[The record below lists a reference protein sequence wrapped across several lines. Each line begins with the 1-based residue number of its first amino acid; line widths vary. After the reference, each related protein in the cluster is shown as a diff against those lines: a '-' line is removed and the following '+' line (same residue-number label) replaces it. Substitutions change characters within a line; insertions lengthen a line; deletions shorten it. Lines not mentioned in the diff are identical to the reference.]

1 MTKKFWLKNVLV
13 EKGFEKENGE
23 IVTTTTENKNIL
35 IENGIVK
42 RIEDYISEK
51 CDIEIIDAKGSLIL
65 PSFAD
70 MHIHLD
76 KGHYGG
82 PWKASTPFKS
92 VFHRIKEEEE
102 FLEDFLP
109 DTEYRAKK
117 LLDLIT
123 SNGVTHARV
132 QGNVDPI
139 TGIKNIEIVKKALED
154 YSDKL
159 THEMV
164 AFPQHGL
171 LRSNSIKAMKEAMRN
186 GVEVVGGLDPATI
199 DNNINGSLEKMM
211 DIAVEFD
218 RDVDIHLHE
227 SGHICLYTME
237 RLADF
242 VEKAKWNGRVT
253 VSHAYGLGELS
264 IEEINPLIEKMKY
277 LDITIS
283 STSPIDVPSPPL
295 PLLYECGI
303 NVNIVNDNIND
314 HWSPFGTGDLLQRAS
329 RMAEKFGWIDEYSL
343 SRALGFITRGK
354 TPLDE
359 YGSMNWPKVGDKADM
374 VFINCSSSAEVIA
387 RIPKRKA
394 IMFNG
399 NIVYGSL

>member
-1 MTKKFWLKNVLV
+1 MKKKFWLKNVLI

-23 IVTTTTENKNIL
+23 IIDTNTENKNFL
-35 IENGIVK
+35 IENGVIK
-42 RIEDYISEK
+42 KIENYISEK
-51 CDIEIIDAKGSLIL
+51 CDVDVIDVKGSLAL

-109 DTEYRAKK
+109 HTEYRAKK

-171 LRSNSIKAMKEAMRN
+171 LRSNSIKAMKEAMRS

-218 RDVDIHLHE
+218 SDVDIHLHE
-227 SGHICLYTME
+227 PGYICLYTME

-264 IEEINPLIEKMKY
+264 IKEINPLIEKLKY

-283 STSPIDVPSPPL
+283 STSPIDVSSPPL
-295 PLLYECGI
+295 SLLYERGVNI
-303 NVNIVNDNIND
+303 NVVNDNIND

-354 TPLDE
+354 MPLDK
-359 YGSMNWPKVGDKADM
+359 YGSINWPKVGDKADM
-374 VFINCSSSAEVIA
+374 VFIDCESSAEAIA

-394 IMFNG
+394 VMFNG
-399 NIVYGSL
+399 SIVYGIL